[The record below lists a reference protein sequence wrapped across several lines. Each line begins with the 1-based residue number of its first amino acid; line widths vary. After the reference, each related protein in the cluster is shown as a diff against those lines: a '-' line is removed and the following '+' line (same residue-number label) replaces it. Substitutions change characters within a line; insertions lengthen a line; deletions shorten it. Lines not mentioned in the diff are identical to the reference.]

1 MPVPPNK
8 RKFELLGRPKNKVLN
23 YIIVNIDNKKLKIK
37 LNSNVYD
44 SKFNLIGKVFDIIG
58 NVEKPYAVIK
68 PLTDNINLNDVY
80 FVEIKKFGGRH
91 YKR

>member
-8 RKFELLGRPKNKVLN
+8 RKLEILGKPKNKVLN
-23 YIIVNIDNKKLKIK
+23 YIIVSIDNKNTKIK

-44 SKFNLIGKVFDIIG
+44 SKFNLVGKIFDIIG

-68 PLTDNINLNDVY
+68 PLSENINLNDIY
-80 FVEIKKFGGRH
+80 FVEIKRFGNRH